1 MFNKDLIL
9 YYLEK
14 KGWSK
19 YKLCKEANLAQST
32 LSDILTGKN
41 VNPRMDTIQKIA
53 DALNVNVFEFFDEGF
68 PATKKDINNWNK
80 SLNTYQPNYVDED
93 GTICKF
99 KKKDN
104 SVYKLYADGKFD
116 SAEAAMQFI
125 LSQPSI
131 MAYGGFDIKKL
142 SDQDKIDFAN
152 DLLSQLKLLGLKYN
166 K

>member
-1 MFNKDLIL
+1 MFNKYLIL

-19 YKLCKEANLAQST
+19 YRLCKEANLAQST
-32 LSDILTGKN
+32 LSDILSGKN

-53 DALNVNVFEFFDEGF
+53 DALHINVFEFFDEGF
-68 PATKKDINNWNK
+68 PLSKNDINELDKELSNCKGPDYIDDEGNVYEFKQFK
-80 SLNTYQPNYVDED
+80 SP
-93 GTICKF
+93 
-99 KKKDN
+99 
-104 SVYKLYADGKFD
+104 
-116 SAEAAMQFI
+116 EAAMQFI

-131 MAYGGFDIKKL
+131 MAYGGFDINKL

>member
-1 MFNKDLIL
+1 MFNKDLIS

-41 VNPRMDTIQKIA
+41 VNPRMDTVQKIA
-53 DALNVNVFEFFDEGF
+53 DALGVNVFEFFDEGV
-68 PATKKDINNWNK
+68 PMDKDDMNEMDRK
-80 SLNTYQPNYVDED
+80 LSTCEPDYVDNE
-93 GTICKF
+93 GNIYEFKKF
-99 KKKDN
+99 K
-104 SVYKLYADGKFD
+104 
-116 SAEAAMQFI
+116 SAEAAMEFI

-131 MAYGGFDIKKL
+131 MAYGGFDVDKL

-152 DLLSQLKLLGLKYN
+152 DLLQQLKLISFKYKNN
-166 K
+166 KL

>member
-19 YKLCKEANLAQST
+19 YRLCKEANLAQST

-41 VNPRMDTIQKIA
+41 VNPRMDTVQKIA

-68 PATKKDINNWNK
+68 PLTKNDINELDKELSN
-80 SLNTYQPNYVDED
+80 
-93 GTICKF
+93 CKEPDYIDNEGNIYEF
-99 KKKDN
+99 KK
-104 SVYKLYADGKFD
+104 FT